1 MGNIRFRRSLLP
13 GLFFSYYDRFPTG
26 VQPPLPVLFLIPY
39 LERPTYRQPFPQ
51 IPTKSPARKH
61 EVVGHTADLL
71 GVCMIFS

>member
-1 MGNIRFRRSLLP
+1 LLP

-71 GVCMIFS
+71 GVCMISS